1 MLTRWLFTC
10 CFVVLSGLIQ
20 AQNAPVT
27 TVPELFNVMPG
38 EVTVP
43 VIVSDFNQ
51 IGAISLN
58 LEYDPEVLTFVQGDL
73 NSLISGMFA
82 IGNNLLPSGLR
93 SLAIGWFGDAQSL
106 PEGAV
111 LIDLKFNFLG
121 GTTNLTWFDDGAS
134 CEYTDAAYYAL
145 NDVPTNCHYVNGLVT
160 SEKCLNL
167 NFILEGLYNPDTHL
181 MGSALGNVSGPCEV
195 GISDYAQVELRSAD
209 DYSNIVFATGDFN
222 LNMTGQTRVL
232 VPSALNENYHITV
245 RHRNS
250 IATVSAVPVSFSG
263 TIMNYSFTD
272 QSSKAWGSN
281 MIQMADGK
289 WAFFSGDVN
298 QDGSVDTGDMS
309 PVDNDAAAFASGYL
323 ATDVNGDGMVDTAD
337 ITLIDNNAANF
348 TGSIT
353 P

>member
-1 MLTRWLFTC
+1 
-10 CFVVLSGLIQ
+10 
-20 AQNAPVT
+20 
-27 TVPELFNVMPG
+27 
-38 EVTVP
+38 
-43 VIVSDFNQ
+43 
-51 IGAISLN
+51 
-58 LEYDPEVLTFVQGDL
+58 
-73 NSLISGMFA
+73 
-82 IGNNLLPSGLR
+82 
-93 SLAIGWFGDAQSL
+93 
-106 PEGAV
+106 V

>member
-10 CFVVLSGLIQ
+10 CFVVLAGLAQ

-27 TVPELFNVMPG
+27 TVSDFYKVTPG
-38 EVTVP
+38 EVTIP
-43 VIVSDFNQ
+43 VTVSGFNQ

-58 LEYDPEVLTFVQGDL
+58 LEYDPAVLTFVQGDM
-73 NSLISGMFA
+73 NSMLLGMFA
-82 IGNNLLPSGLR
+82 IGNNLLPSGMR
-93 SLAIGWFGDAQSL
+93 SLAIGWFGNAQSL
-106 PEGAV
+106 SDGAT
-111 LIDLKFNFLG
+111 LINLKFNFLG

-134 CEYTDAAYYAL
+134 CEYTDAAYNAL
-145 NDVPTNCHYVNGLVT
+145 NDFPTDCHYVNGIVT

-167 NFILEGLYNPDTHL
+167 NFILEGLYNPGAHI
-181 MGSALGNVSGPCEV
+181 MGSALGDVSGPCED
-195 GISDYAQVELRSAD
+195 GISDFTQVELRSAS
-209 DYSNIVFATGDFN
+209 DYSNIVFSGSDIN
-222 LNMTGQTRVL
+222 LSMTGEARLL
-232 VPSALNENYHITV
+232 VPAALNGNYYITV

-250 IATVSAVPVSFSG
+250 IATVSAVPVSFTG
-263 TIMNYSFTD
+263 PIVNYNFTD
-272 QSSKAWGSN
+272 QPSKAYGSN

-298 QDGSVDTGDMS
+298 QDGAVDTGDMS

-337 ITLIDNNAANF
+337 ITLIDNNAATF